1 MNSITK
7 ENIDSLLFQLS
18 KRLKKLYGRNF
29 KAELV
34 IVGGAALIINHDFRE
49 STLDIDALSSEI
61 SSYKDIVRQIADDYN
76 IPEDWLNSDVSR
88 SSSYSPKIVQFQSII
103 KHLQIV

>member
-61 SSYKDIVRQIADDYN
+61 SSYKDIVR
-76 IPEDWLNSDVSR
+76 
-88 SSSYSPKIVQFQSII
+88 
-103 KHLQIV
+103 